1 MELLER
7 FAKAK
12 LRALQA
18 AEACGDYLTGSV
30 EPEQS
35 EVIQHSI
42 EPQEEAATTNGVV
55 VDRGTEDQQSESSPG
70 KLMNPGSNPLTRRGG
85 LDLTTREGRKT
96 ALEAWKAYWNAS
108 LPTRISRRPHTTRRT
123 GRF

>member
-1 MELLER
+1 MEIILTLTGQTDEIPKWCPKLDMELLER

-42 EPQEEAATTNGVV
+42 EPQEESGN
-55 VDRGTEDQQSESSPG
+55 DEW
-70 KLMNPGSNPLTRRGG
+70 
-85 LDLTTREGRKT
+85 GR
-96 ALEAWKAYWNAS
+96 
-108 LPTRISRRPHTTRRT
+108 RRPWYRGSTVRVESRETDESRIEPVDAPGWARSNY
-123 GRF
+123 